1 MKYIEYK
8 NYFFVG
14 IGGIGMS
21 ALAKYLFQNNKTI
34 YGYDRVQSK
43 ITDQLVKAGIDISYM
58 FNKSLTELKRLN
70 PKNTLIVYTPAISHD
85 NRILQYCLD
94 KKFTLVKRAK
104 ILSEIVNEGFCIAI
118 SGTHGKTTI
127 SSILSHILFQF
138 NLEFTSFVG
147 GIMNDYDSNLL
158 NNGNKIFVVEA
169 DEYDKTFL
177 KLHPNVASIMN
188 IDGDHYDIYSDFN
201 DLKKSFKKFS
211 DNLKKD
217 GILFHDSN
225 LDFNGFSFGLNS
237 DSDAQVINI
246 NNVSGKLTFDI
257 KINEKI
263 YKDIIFNMLGIHN
276 ALNALVA
283 FIIAL
288 NLNI

>member
-34 YGYDRVQSK
+34 YGYDRAQSK
-43 ITDQLVKAGIDISYM
+43 ITDQLVRAGIDISYM

-85 NRILQYCLD
+85 NKILQYCLD

-127 SSILSHILFQF
+127 SSLLSHILFQF
-138 NLEFTSFVG
+138 NLEFTSL
-147 GIMNDYDSNLL
+147 SL
-158 NNGNKIFVVEA
+158 
-169 DEYDKTFL
+169 
-177 KLHPNVASIMN
+177 
-188 IDGDHYDIYSDFN
+188 
-201 DLKKSFKKFS
+201 
-211 DNLKKD
+211 
-217 GILFHDSN
+217 
-225 LDFNGFSFGLNS
+225 
-237 DSDAQVINI
+237 
-246 NNVSGKLTFDI
+246 
-257 KINEKI
+257 
-263 YKDIIFNMLGIHN
+263 IH
-276 ALNALVA
+276 
-283 FIIAL
+283 I
-288 NLNI
+288 